1 MTLESGSEIKSG
13 TIPIN
18 ALDEGF
24 KLSERVSRIEW
35 GVLGG
40 VSVFVSDFTVY
51 NWLVLVFSF
60 VFHVLRLV
68 V

>member
-18 ALDEGF
+18 ALGEGF

-60 VFHVLRLV
+60 VFHVSRLV